1 MPKRRLVQ
9 RRFRRMAST
18 PTDAGRRSV
27 LRRVGRRFG
36 LLKADDVRIAVRV
49 GRRNRQLS
57 HRDGETVLRQE
68 SPEGSLNRK
77 GRPWIA
83 VESTTKGLERLC

>member
-27 LRRVGRRFG
+27 LRRVG

-77 GRPWIA
+77 GHPWIA